1 MTFNSNEKS
10 GISQKAISKMFLFFF
25 FLTDEHISDQGLKGL
40 RNEATEDLLYAGVFC
55 YSIVTI
61 FQGTNLYGSRWR
73 DEVPSG
79 A

>member
-1 MTFNSNEKS
+1 
-10 GISQKAISKMFLFFF
+10 MFLFF

-61 FQGTNLYGSRWR
+61 FQGTNLTEADGEMRCLLGP
-73 DEVPSG
+73 EVPPALLAVVNLAG
-79 A
+79 CL